1 MVYGSTECVG
11 KQNSHL
17 NDNLEIRRNK
27 EEQIIPIVIKEIH
40 VSTVV
45 EKKVILPEEI
55 SERTYER
62 LKQKVVEELSEHGA
76 GIRAERGKKER

>member
-1 MVYGSTECVG
+1 M
-11 KQNSHL
+11 
-17 NDNLEIRRNK
+17 
-27 EEQIIPIVIKEIH
+27 PIVIKEIH

-62 LKQKVVEELSEHGA
+62 LKQKVVEEL
-76 GIRAERGKKER
+76 

>member
-1 MVYGSTECVG
+1 M
-11 KQNSHL
+11 
-17 NDNLEIRRNK
+17 
-27 EEQIIPIVIKEIH
+27 PIVIKEIH

-76 GIRAERGKKER
+76 GIRAERRKKKERTLNNIEPVRWKN

>member
-1 MVYGSTECVG
+1 M
-11 KQNSHL
+11 
-17 NDNLEIRRNK
+17 
-27 EEQIIPIVIKEIH
+27 PIVIKEIH

-76 GIRAERGKKER
+76 GIRAERGKNIEPVRWKN

>member
-1 MVYGSTECVG
+1 M
-11 KQNSHL
+11 
-17 NDNLEIRRNK
+17 
-27 EEQIIPIVIKEIH
+27 PIVIKEIH

-62 LKQKVVEELSEHGA
+62 LKQKVVEELSVQKE
-76 GIRAERGKKER
+76 ERKNVEQH

>member
-1 MVYGSTECVG
+1 M
-11 KQNSHL
+11 
-17 NDNLEIRRNK
+17 
-27 EEQIIPIVIKEIH
+27 PIVIKEIH

-76 GIRAERGKKER
+76 GIRAERGKKERLTTLNR

>member
-1 MVYGSTECVG
+1 M
-11 KQNSHL
+11 
-17 NDNLEIRRNK
+17 
-27 EEQIIPIVIKEIH
+27 PIVMKEIH

-76 GIRAERGKKER
+76 GIRAERRKKER

>member
-1 MVYGSTECVG
+1 M
-11 KQNSHL
+11 
-17 NDNLEIRRNK
+17 
-27 EEQIIPIVIKEIH
+27 PIVIKEIH

-62 LKQKVVEELSEHGA
+62 LKQKGWRNFRNTARAFVQKEERKNVEQH
-76 GIRAERGKKER
+76 

>member
-1 MVYGSTECVG
+1 M
-11 KQNSHL
+11 
-17 NDNLEIRRNK
+17 
-27 EEQIIPIVIKEIH
+27 PIVIKEIH

-76 GIRAERGKKER
+76 GIRSERRKKER

>member
-1 MVYGSTECVG
+1 M
-11 KQNSHL
+11 
-17 NDNLEIRRNK
+17 
-27 EEQIIPIVIKEIH
+27 PIVIKEIH

-62 LKQKVVEELSEHGA
+62 LKRAFVQKEERKNVEQH
-76 GIRAERGKKER
+76 

>member
-1 MVYGSTECVG
+1 M
-11 KQNSHL
+11 
-17 NDNLEIRRNK
+17 
-27 EEQIIPIVIKEIH
+27 PIVIKEIH

-62 LKQKVVEELSEHGA
+62 LKVVEELSEHGA

>member
-1 MVYGSTECVG
+1 M
-11 KQNSHL
+11 
-17 NDNLEIRRNK
+17 
-27 EEQIIPIVIKEIH
+27 PIVIKEIH

-76 GIRAERGKKER
+76 GIRAERRKNVEQH

>member
-1 MVYGSTECVG
+1 M
-11 KQNSHL
+11 
-17 NDNLEIRRNK
+17 
-27 EEQIIPIVIKEIH
+27 PIVIKEIH

-76 GIRAERGKKER
+76 GIREERGKKER

>member
-1 MVYGSTECVG
+1 M
-11 KQNSHL
+11 
-17 NDNLEIRRNK
+17 
-27 EEQIIPIVIKEIH
+27 PIVIKEIH

-76 GIRAERGKKER
+76 GIRAERRKKERLTTLTR